1 LSDQAVAIKFL
12 AGTGILSIDPEKAAL
27 IHGRTGQHPG
37 NNVPCTMCGG
47 ACVYIMLPKQRKYE
61 KEEKKL
67 QQAE

>member
-1 LSDQAVAIKFL
+1 LGKT
-12 AGTGILSIDPEKAAL
+12 TGL
-27 IHGRTGQHPG
+27 INRSRKGRINSWTDRSASG

>member
-1 LSDQAVAIKFL
+1 MDV
-12 AGTGILSIDPEKAAL
+12 
-27 IHGRTGQHPG
+27 GQHPG

-67 QQAE
+67 QQTE

>member
-1 LSDQAVAIKFL
+1 
-12 AGTGILSIDPEKAAL
+12 
-27 IHGRTGQHPG
+27 
-37 NNVPCTMCGG
+37 MCGF